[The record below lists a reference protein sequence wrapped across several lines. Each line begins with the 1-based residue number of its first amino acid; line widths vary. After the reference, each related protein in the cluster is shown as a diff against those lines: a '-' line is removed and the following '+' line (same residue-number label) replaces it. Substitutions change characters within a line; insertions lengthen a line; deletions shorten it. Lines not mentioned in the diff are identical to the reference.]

1 VKLLDSSW
9 NGMLGMID
17 RNEIDVISTD
27 ILMENK
33 RLEIVNFMDPLFEV
47 RYQSTKW

>member
-1 VKLLDSSW
+1 VKKLDGSW
-9 NGMLGMID
+9 NGMIGMID
-17 RNEIDVISTD
+17 KEEIDVISTD

-47 RYQSTKW
+47 RCQDTK